1 MMRRSK
7 REGEPHAALCVC
19 MTADIAQGVAM
30 RGIVKSFS
38 GVTVL
43 DGVDFLFR
51 PGIVHA
57 LAGENGAGKSTLLKI
72 LAGLYRPDG
81 GTIAIDGRA
90 VAFASP
96 RDALRAGVSMIHQE
110 LTPLRDMTVY
120 ENLFLGF
127 EKMRGPFVDARGMVS
142 AARTML
148 AELDLDVDPRTP
160 ARNLSTAQLQ
170 LLEVIKAVTV
180 HSVSIVLMDEPT
192 SSLNSSETARLYAL
206 VRRLRE
212 RRVAV
217 AFTTH
222 KMEELYAMADEVS
235 VLRDGKLVATE
246 AASTLDEERLIR
258 LMVGR
263 ELSGM
268 FAVDARES
276 AERNGETTALSVAGL
291 GRDGEF
297 DGATLSVKPG
307 EIVGL
312 AGLLGSGRS
321 EMLETIFGLRRAQR
335 GTIAIAGRT
344 VHITSPRDA
353 IRYRVAFVGEDRKR
367 SGIVPDLGVGENVS
381 LCALRRFAP
390 GGFIDGKAEG
400 SAALSVVDDL
410 GIKTASLEQP
420 IRTLSGGNQQKAVVG
435 KWLLARPTP
444 AIYLLVEPTRGVD
457 VGAKAQIYDLLRRL
471 AREGAAVVFAS
482 GELPEL
488 MTLSDRIIVM
498 RKGRIAGEVERA
510 SFSQEGIMQL
520 AAAGSDA

>member
-1 MMRRSK
+1 VTT
-7 REGEPHAALCVC
+7 E
-19 MTADIAQGVAM
+19 IARGVAM

-43 DGVDFLFR
+43 GGVDFTLR

-72 LAGLYRPDG
+72 LAGLYRPDSG
-81 GTIAIDGRA
+81 SIAIDGKP
-90 VAFASP
+90 VAFATP

-127 EKMRGPFVDARGMVS
+127 EKMRGPFVDVRGMIA

-148 AELDLDVDPRTP
+148 AELDLDVDPRRA
-160 ARNLSTAQLQ
+160 ARDLSTAQLQ

-180 HSVSIVLMDEPT
+180 HSVSVVLMDEPT
-192 SSLNSSETARLYAL
+192 SSLNASETKRLYAL

-212 RRVAV
+212 RGVAV

-222 KMEELYAMADEVS
+222 KMEELYEMADEVS
-235 VLRDGKLVATE
+235 VLRDGKLIATE
-246 AASTLDEERLIR
+246 PAKQLDEERLIR

-268 FAVDARES
+268 FAIDPREGVARS
-276 AERNGETTALSVAGL
+276 TAPPALAIHEL

-297 DGATLSVKPG
+297 DGATLSVAPG

-335 GTIAIAGRT
+335 GTIEIAGRAI
-344 VHITSPRDA
+344 VVRSPRDA
-353 IRYRVAFVGEDRKR
+353 IRQRIAFVGEDRKR

-381 LCALRRFAP
+381 LRALRRFAP
-390 GGFIDGKAEG
+390 GGFIDSRAERT
-400 SAALSVVDDL
+400 AARSVVDDL
-410 GIKTASLEQP
+410 AIRTASLEQP

-444 AIYLLVEPTRGVD
+444 AVYLLVEPTRGVD

-471 AREGAAVVFAS
+471 AREGAAVLFAS

-488 MTLSDRIIVM
+488 MTLSDRVIVM
-498 RKGRIAGEVERA
+498 RNGRIAGEVERTA
-510 SFSQEGIMQL
+510 FSQEGIMQL
-520 AAAGSDA
+520 AAAGSDVA

>member
-1 MMRRSK
+1 
-7 REGEPHAALCVC
+7 
-19 MTADIAQGVAM
+19 MTAEFARGVAM

-43 DGVDFLFR
+43 DGVDFSLR
-51 PGIVHA
+51 AGVVHA

-72 LAGLYRPDG
+72 LAGLYRADR
-81 GTIAIDGRA
+81 GTIEMDGRPLS
-90 VAFASP
+90 FASP

-127 EKMRGPFVDARGMVS
+127 EKMRGPFVDVS
-142 AARTML
+142 AMIAAARTML
-148 AELDLDVDPRTP
+148 GELDLAVDPRMP
-160 ARNLSTAQLQ
+160 ARDLSTAQLQ

-180 HSVSIVLMDEPT
+180 HSVSVVLMDEPT
-192 SSLNSSETARLYAL
+192 SSLNAEETSRLYAL

-212 RRVAV
+212 RGVAV

-222 KMEELYAMADEVS
+222 KMEELYAMADVVS

-246 AASTLDEERLIR
+246 PASELDEERLIR

-268 FAVDARES
+268 FAIDPSETARRSDEPP
-276 AERNGETTALSVAGL
+276 AVEIRNL

-297 DGATLSVKPG
+297 EGVTLAVRPG

-321 EMLETIFGLRRAQR
+321 EMLESIFGLRRAQR
-335 GTIAIAGRT
+335 GTIAIGGADVR
-344 VHITSPRDA
+344 IASPRDA
-353 IRYRVAFVGEDRKR
+353 IRHGVAFVGEDRKR

-381 LCALRRFAP
+381 LRALRRFAP
-390 GGFIDGKAEG
+390 GGFIDARAEQ
-400 SAALSVVDDL
+400 SAARGVVKDL
-410 GIKTASLEQP
+410 AIKISSLAQP

-435 KWLLARPTP
+435 KWLLARPAP
-444 AIYLLVEPTRGVD
+444 KVYLLVEPTRGVD

-488 MTLSDRIIVM
+488 MTLSDRIVVM
-498 RKGRIAGEVERA
+498 RKGRIAGEVERVR
-510 SFSQEGIMQL
+510 FSQEGIMQL
-520 AAAGSDA
+520 AAAGSDVA